1 MARICYLHIGPHKTA
16 STTIQNTLLANVA
29 LLAGNGLYIP
39 EMQNAK
45 RGGMHQRLAGELNHG
60 RPGNSAEQIAN
71 ELRSASCPG
80 RILLSSEGFSS
91 RIHEPTARDAIAGFF
106 GELGYRIC
114 LIAFIRPQITLVN
127 SLYTE
132 YAKKLIHHLTFDG
145 FFEEFLSNPLSDFN
159 LRFGP
164 AIEDARFDTRFIPFN
179 SATIEAG
186 PSQTLLNSIG
196 VEPGVVRAC
205 QISPARNSSPGAKTI
220 AALLHVGNRLREAGP
235 EHGKRRLV
243 DFAAALRRLAAARS
257 WNDANFNGLS
267 PLHVKRLQQR
277 FADSNERFARRVWG
291 RSWDNL
297 FGEDERR
304 AANQPRCVFDPA
316 TATPAEREDFDQ
328 FCDMAAELFTEQG
341 SRTKPHH
348 AERRAAAGAG
358 RQHRRVPR

>member
-16 STTIQNTLLANVA
+16 STTIQNTLLANAA

-220 AALLHVGNRLREAGP
+220 AALLNVGERLRPVATGL
-235 EHGKRRLV
+235 GKRRLV
-243 DFAAALRRLAAARS
+243 DFAAALRRLAAARQ
-257 WNDANFNGLS
+257 WNEKSFNGLS
-267 PLHVKRLQQR
+267 SSHVERLRQR
-277 FADSNERFARRVWG
+277 FGVSNEQFAERAWK
-291 RSWDNL
+291 RSWESL

-304 AANQPRCVFDPA
+304 AAGHPRCVFDPVA
-316 TATPAEREDFDQ
+316 MAPAERQDFDE
-328 FCDMAAELFTEQG
+328 FCDMAVALLREAGAPQK
-341 SRTKPHH
+341 SPHES
-348 AERRAAAGAG
+348 APAAGAAG
-358 RQHRRVPR
+358 RSHRPEPR